1 MIGRIR
7 NNLFW
12 TIAVL
17 FLAKFIAVVCTL
29 DDALGIR
36 DSWSEEID
44 GHRRYPEEY
53 GELRACHA
61 TNLRRVSKAGSLHWR
76 ASVGRFRRRV
86 LLLRSVSICTQV
98 GSAVTRFGGVSD
110 GLPQFVASEVPAQG
124 VAPLPWLGPDSRS
137 RLHDYAR
144 PPAAR
149 RPRLH
154 PRRGCVARGRG
165 CLASDPHFR
174 ESLVLSHVRR
184 PTDCS
189 NFISSGGGWH
199 PIAQWSC

>member
-53 GELRACHA
+53 
-61 TNLRRVSKAGSLHWR
+61 AGSLHWR

-86 LLLRSVSICTQV
+86 LLLRSVSICTQKYQPKAWLLYL
-98 GSAVTRFGGVSD
+98 GWDLT
-110 GLPQFVASEVPAQG
+110 LVPACMIMHVLLQHDARDFIHDEG
-124 VAPLPWLGPDSRS
+124 VWLADAVVWLLILIFIFRALWAAPLGFKEIMKTPMHELEFKLQAKGIE
-137 RLHDYAR
+137 
-144 PPAAR
+144 
-149 RPRLH
+149 
-154 PRRGCVARGRG
+154 V
-165 CLASDPHFR
+165 
-174 ESLVLSHVRR
+174 
-184 PTDCS
+184 
-189 NFISSGGGWH
+189 
-199 PIAQWSC
+199 